1 MFHMKM
7 LLQGNFVANK
17 EKCFLCFNVYA
28 ENVDV
33 EIYLCVVN
41 NFCQAEQ
48 CVYGNFVAEVGECFS
63 GVEVRGCKSRREDG
77 LPGLLAWD
85 QDMLNIFNFYTL
97 GTSTCN

>member
-7 LLQGNFVANK
+7 LLQGNFVASK
-17 EKCFLCFNVYA
+17 EECFLCFNVYA

-33 EIYLCVVN
+33 EIYLCVVY

-77 LPGLLAWD
+77 LSGLHAWD
-85 QDMLNIFNFYTL
+85 QGMLNVFNFYTL
-97 GTSTCN
+97 RTPTCN

>member
-41 NFCQAEQ
+41 NFCQAE
-48 CVYGNFVAEVGECFS
+48 CMEITGECFS
-63 GVEVRGCKSRREDG
+63 GVEVR
-77 LPGLLAWD
+77 
-85 QDMLNIFNFYTL
+85 
-97 GTSTCN
+97 

>member
-1 MFHMKM
+1 MFHMEM

-41 NFCQAEQ
+41 NFCQAE
-48 CVYGNFVAEVGECFS
+48 CMEILWRRWSSVLAELRS
-63 GVEVRGCKSRREDG
+63 EVVSRGGKMDCQGSS
-77 LPGLLAWD
+77 
-85 QDMLNIFNFYTL
+85 L
-97 GTSTCN
+97 GTKVC